1 MEKYIIKISCGNEFM
16 QMYNNLDNIQVDR
29 LVTIDGVNFDEIELF
44 IERLTIKV
52 FQDKLTKIHNGE
64 RKESRRLPIANA
76 FVFDANNNYVSGL
89 SVNYSGGKISTNKY
103 SRQMIDVLNEYNDE
117 SKNAHQRI

>member
-29 LVTIDGVNFDEIELF
+29 LVTIDGVSIDEIELF
-44 IERLTIKV
+44 VERLTIKV
-52 FQDKLTKIHNGE
+52 FQDKLTNIHNGE
-64 RKESRRLPIANA
+64 IKESRRLPIANA

-89 SVNYSGGKISTNKY
+89 SVNYSNGKISTNKY
-103 SRQMIDVLNEYNDE
+103 GKQIVEALSEYDD
-117 SKNAHQRI
+117 SKSVQKRS